1 MTVLQLAAGL
11 FAVYMLARH
20 VPLAYR
26 ALRRGGE
33 GGGAGRAVVPIA
45 NVILAVAILAVA
57 VKGLVGALARR

>member
-11 FAVYMLARH
+11 FAIYMLVRH

-26 ALRRGGE
+26 ALHRGGE
-33 GGGAGRAVVPIA
+33 GGRAGRAVVPIA